1 MQVDA
6 VAYWGQK
13 QGCDPREY
21 EDAYAVGAFGD
32 ADMWTLS
39 DSSRRL
45 RVAVSDGATE
55 SMLSGRWA
63 GVLTKQ
69 YTASSRPQ
77 MRTSI
82 RRAQDRWP
90 RVLNDYKQAR
100 EQACKPIAWYE
111 EPGLERGAHATLLV
125 AEFRARSGSDPG
137 RWTAEAVGDSCLFQV
152 AGNDVACAFP
162 FTEAAQFDTSPA
174 LVQTGLRSRRLLDK
188 HCRRV
193 AGSYR
198 GGDTFFLC
206 TDALAAWFLA
216 QAERAA
222 EPWKIWSGFS
232 GAAGAAAF
240 RDWTTAERS
249 AGRLKND
256 DVTLLIVS
264 MA

>member
-1 MQVDA
+1 MHVDA

-13 QGCDPREY
+13 HGCDPREY
-21 EDAYAVGAFGD
+21 EDAYSVGAFGD
-32 ADMWTLS
+32 HDVWAVS
-39 DSSRRL
+39 DTSRRL

-63 GVLTKQ
+63 SVLTTQ

-77 MRTSI
+77 MRTTI

-90 RVLNDYKQAR
+90 RVLTDYKEAR

-111 EPGLERGAHATLLV
+111 EPGLDRGAHATLLV
-125 AEFRARSGSDPG
+125 AEFRASSGNEPG

-152 AGNDVACAFP
+152 AGDTLVCAFP

-174 LVQTGLRSRRLLDK
+174 LVQTGQRNRRLLDK
-188 HCRRV
+188 HCRRA

-198 GGDTFFLC
+198 EGDLFFLC

-216 QAERAA
+216 QAERSAQ
-222 EPWKIWSGFS
+222 PWTTWRGFT
-232 GAAGAAAF
+232 GATGAAAF
-240 RDWTTAERS
+240 RQWTAVERS
-249 AGRLKND
+249 SGRLKND
-256 DVTLLIVS
+256 DVTLLAVS